1 MVPVSRGS
9 LGELEESLDEED
21 AGVADLARA
30 VVLLGREV
38 EAPLEHVLVA
48 LTVREPRAAKD
59 GDI

>member
-1 MVPVSRGS
+1 MVPVSRGT
-9 LGELEESLDEED
+9 LRQLEESLDEED

-48 LTVREPRAAKD
+48 LAVREPRAAKD